1 MKVDATVD
9 TIPLGNNGITF
20 KLYDQGK
27 HRGDVR
33 VGRAKVEWRQ
43 TRSRKPAVS
52 ITIEKLITLLEANA

>member
-27 HRGDVR
+27 HRGDLR
-33 VGRAKVEWRQ
+33 VGRATVEWRK
-43 TRSRKPAVS
+43 TRSHKPAVS
-52 ITIEKLITLLEANA
+52 ISLEKLLELLEGSA